1 MNQSGS
7 GFFPAKPCGLL
18 VDEDV
23 DLPVHEAFIVMSLG
37 LRSSTKLEVANCDLK
52 LGRRRTAPYAFTEHR
67 AIYFKHLLWF
77 RAFPRPIPF
86 GIPAWPGFRSGSAV
100 VDARDSLDSS
110 FTARNDTAEHG
121 FSLSLCPSVLIN
133 LLCLGMNSGHP
144 TS

>member
-1 MNQSGS
+1 MRGDLFSSIFSGS
-7 GFFPAKPCGLL
+7 VLFRDPFFL
-18 VDEDV
+18 
-23 DLPVHEAFIVMSLG
+23 
-37 LRSSTKLEVANCDLK
+37 
-52 LGRRRTAPYAFTEHR
+52 
-67 AIYFKHLLWF
+67 AIT
-77 RAFPRPIPF
+77 
-86 GIPAWPGFRSGSAV
+86 AWPGFRSGSAV

>member
-77 RAFPRPIPF
+77 RAFPRPILF
-86 GIPAWPGFRSGSAV
+86 GYSRVAWIPGPPP
-100 VDARDSLDSS
+100 
-110 FTARNDTAEHG
+110 RNDTAEHG

-133 LLCLGMNSGHP
+133 LLCLEINLGHP
-144 TS
+144 TD